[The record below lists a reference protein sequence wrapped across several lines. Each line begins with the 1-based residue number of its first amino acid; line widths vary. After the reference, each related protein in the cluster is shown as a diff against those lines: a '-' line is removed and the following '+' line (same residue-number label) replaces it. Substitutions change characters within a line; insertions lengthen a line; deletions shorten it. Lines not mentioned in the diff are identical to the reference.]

1 MSDLQAEL
9 LGVVEHAIANHPR
22 SLQVAAGPSELGHP
36 CKARLAYKFA
46 GAPEVNPNRRTPWK
60 PTVGTAVHTWL
71 DETFSAANRG
81 REDFNATGGRYWC
94 EVRVNVGE
102 ILGQAIEGN
111 CDLFVGNPAS
121 TVPGKVVD
129 FKIVGD
135 DQLRKYKREG
145 PGDQYRIQAHLYG
158 RGWTRRGAAVDTVG
172 VWFLP
177 RNQEL
182 RQNWLWTEPYDE
194 QVALDA
200 LTRAEGIAK
209 LTRQLGTGAAALLGR
224 TESWCQFC
232 PYFSPGSTDPA
243 AGCPGEI
250 KAKDPAA
257 EFAGLLAS

>member
-1 MSDLQAEL
+1 MNVGRRRLEQIHAAHDRRDAL

-71 DETFSAANRG
+71 DETFSAANQG
-81 REDFNATGGRYWC
+81 RDDYDATGGRYWC

-135 DQLRKYKREG
+135 DQLRKYKRE
-145 PGDQYRIQAHLYG
+145 Q
-158 RGWTRRGAAVDTVG
+158 
-172 VWFLP
+172 
-177 RNQEL
+177 
-182 RQNWLWTEPYDE
+182 
-194 QVALDA
+194 
-200 LTRAEGIAK
+200 
-209 LTRQLGTGAAALLGR
+209 
-224 TESWCQFC
+224 
-232 PYFSPGSTDPA
+232 
-243 AGCPGEI
+243 
-250 KAKDPAA
+250 
-257 EFAGLLAS
+257 LASCACDLQGFPPCSSRRRNSVTIIG